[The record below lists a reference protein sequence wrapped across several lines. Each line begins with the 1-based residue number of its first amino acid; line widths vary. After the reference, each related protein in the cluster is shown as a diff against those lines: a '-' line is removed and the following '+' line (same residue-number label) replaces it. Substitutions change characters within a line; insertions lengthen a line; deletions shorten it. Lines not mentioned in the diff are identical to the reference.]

1 MQNYIT
7 ALKAEHLKKK
17 GTGIYIISII
27 LGVISPF
34 IMTLVMFFQ
43 NNPNREGLPYNY
55 YLDLIEDTLD
65 PFAGFFFPLLIIITV
80 SRITQLDHRNGGW
93 QLMETQP
100 LRKISIYFSKF
111 SVVLIAM
118 LISILSLV
126 TASYL
131 FGWIFTFIKD
141 IPEQAST
148 GFAFAEIFWLV
159 ARLFLAGLLLAA
171 FQYIISVLIPSFIWS
186 ILIGFFLLLA
196 FIFLKAF
203 NVTPDWYPLEPLS
216 KISSYQK
223 GSDLGYW
230 ITYSETASFLLS
242 FILLYFGFEWYKHK
256 GFKSAFFGK
265 SNRIVMLLAVLIVV
279 GGLAAYTLMPVESAP
294 HNKTVIAG
302 KIDSDRPL
310 RNVYIRDMFIRDTV
324 AIIPIKDNKFHA
336 VIPQDVALDKYQL
349 LFDEV
354 IQEFAIFGKNDSIF
368 IDVELKK
375 TDSKTTI
382 TGTRLAENRF
392 SGGANISGSVAYY
405 IGRNM
410 FMDSPEFIMDELVSE
425 WKDAM
430 KETGRFKTADNY
442 VPRPDFLEKEKKIMT
457 AQYLNQW
464 NSYVEKRAALYPD
477 QKTDESKEIKEIR
490 ATLKLNEESLMTN
503 NDYITYVMSQLTAD
517 NKADISTDDKNLLA
531 ISKMASGN
539 FKDKMLYYQLDKS
552 INEAS
557 DKAERDSLITQYAN
571 TFDNKRYTNIITNTA
586 STLESISSGKQAP
599 LFDAVSL
606 DNRQVNLADFRGK
619 FVVIDVWATWCGPCR
634 YESPYFDKMAIKYK
648 DNDKILFVAA
658 SIDDNIQQWFIDA
671 KSKSKSVL
679 QIHLN
684 DKNKFS
690 KDYNAQGIPRFILID
705 PQGNFV
711 NSDLTRPSEKGF
723 EAGIREALGLAK
735 QK

>member
-17 GTGIYIISII
+17 GTGIYIIAII
-27 LGVISPF
+27 LGIISPF
-34 IMTLVMFFQ
+34 IMMLVNFFQ
-43 NNPNREGLPYNY
+43 ERPNRGGLPFNY
-55 YLDLIEDTLD
+55 YLDIIEDTLD

-100 LRKISIYFSKF
+100 LRKVSIYFSKF

-118 LISILSLV
+118 LISIISLV
-126 TASYL
+126 AASYL
-131 FGWIFTFIKD
+131 FGWIFSLLKD

-148 GFAFAEIFWLV
+148 GFAFNEIFWIIV
-159 ARLFLAGLLLAA
+159 RLLLAGLLLAA
-171 FQYIISVLIPSFIWS
+171 FQYIISVLMPSFIWS

-216 KISSYQK
+216 KITSYQK

-230 ITYSETASFLLS
+230 ITYSETASFILS
-242 FILLYFGFEWYKHK
+242 FILLYIGFQWYKHK
-256 GFKSAFFGK
+256 GFKAAFFGK
-265 SNRIVMLLAVLIVV
+265 GNRAIKLVAVLVIA
-279 GGLAAYTLMPVESAP
+279 GGLLGYTLMPVKAEP
-294 HNKTVIAG
+294 HNRTVIAG

-310 RNVYIRDMFIRDTV
+310 HKVYVRDMFIRDTIAV
-324 AIIPIKDNKFHA
+324 IPIKDNKFYA
-336 VIPQDVALDKYQL
+336 VIPQNVALDKYEL

-354 IQEFAIFGKNDSIF
+354 IQEFAIFGKNDSTF
-368 IDVELKK
+368 IDLELKK

-410 FMDSPEFIMDELVSE
+410 YMDMPEFIMNELVSE

-442 VPRPDFLEKEKKIMT
+442 VPRADFLEKEKKIMT

-477 QKTDESKEIKEIR
+477 QKTDESEDIKMIR

-503 NDYITYVMSQLTAD
+503 NDYITYIMSQLTAD
-517 NKADISTDDKNLLA
+517 NKADISTDNKNLLA
-531 ISKMASGN
+531 ITKMPSGS

-557 DKAERDSLITQYAN
+557 DKTERDSLITQYAN
-571 TFDNKRYTNIITNTA
+571 NFDNKRYSNIIANTA
-586 STLESISSGKQAP
+586 NTLESISSGKQAP
-599 LFDAVSL
+599 LFDAVTL
-606 DNRQVNLADFRGK
+606 NNKPVNLADLRGK

-648 DNDKILFVAA
+648 DNDKIQFVAA